1 MLSATLLISRIRMS
15 RGCPGADGMSHRRRH
30 RQLNFRISARFNLH
44 LYEKNRSFI
53 FESQNKRFSS

>member
-15 RGCPGADGMSHRRRH
+15 RGMSHRRRH